1 MHTTN
6 LVFFPILWKEHYFLV
21 VFDLK
26 NHKMEVIDNDKNKT
40 VPVKFIDNLKTMFKQ
55 FLTIINHPKVNGFEI
70 MKMEKMELDWQTKNN
85 SIDCGLFLMRHM
97 EVYRGG
103 GADKMEAY
111 LEPESDDQKP

>member
-1 MHTTN
+1 
-6 LVFFPILWKEHYFLV
+6 
-21 VFDLK
+21 
-26 NHKMEVIDNDKNKT
+26 MEVIDNDKNKT